1 MLTLTDNARSAVE
14 DLATQAGLPDTGGLR
29 IAESTERAGSLELAL
44 VAAPTPGDDVVTA
57 GRATVYVAP
66 ETTDALADQ
75 QLDAEGTDAGAGFRL
90 APQE

>member
-1 MLTLTDNARSAVE
+1 MLTLTENARSAVE
-14 DLATQAGLPDTGGLR
+14 DLTTQAGLPDTGGLR

-57 GRATVYVAP
+57 GGATVYVSA

-75 QLDAEGTDAGAGFRL
+75 QLDAEGADAAAGFRL
-90 APQE
+90 APQQ